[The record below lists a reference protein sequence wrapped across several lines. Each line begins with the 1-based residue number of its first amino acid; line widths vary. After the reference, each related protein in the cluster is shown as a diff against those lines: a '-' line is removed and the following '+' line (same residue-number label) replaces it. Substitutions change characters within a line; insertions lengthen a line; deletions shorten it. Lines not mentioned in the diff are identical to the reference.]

1 MKILIV
7 SGFLGAGKTTFI
19 KHLAKVLDR
28 KFVIMENEYGNLNL
42 DKVDLERSSLEIWEM
57 TEGCICC
64 SIEGDFAASVL
75 TVANAL
81 DPDILIVEPT
91 GVGQL
96 SAILKNLKRIEYE
109 RIRLLEPITLVDCN
123 TFEESMKEYGDFY
136 SDQIKNAGKVFIT
149 KQEDANVNSLYQEL
163 MEIKGDERVYKDH
176 YSEFDKEFYEKLL
189 NTYWNDGIREHSME
203 DIPDF
208 TTISFENFEFK
219 DKDEILSMSNMILR
233 GNFGKI
239 YRAKGYIPV
248 GDETIKYDLV
258 DKKLDVV
265 YSDVKK
271 SAMVF
276 IGQNLDKES
285 LKILFETYKTE

>member
-1 MKILIV
+1 
-7 SGFLGAGKTTFI
+7 
-19 KHLAKVLDR
+19 
-28 KFVIMENEYGNLNL
+28 
-42 DKVDLERSSLEIWEM
+42 M